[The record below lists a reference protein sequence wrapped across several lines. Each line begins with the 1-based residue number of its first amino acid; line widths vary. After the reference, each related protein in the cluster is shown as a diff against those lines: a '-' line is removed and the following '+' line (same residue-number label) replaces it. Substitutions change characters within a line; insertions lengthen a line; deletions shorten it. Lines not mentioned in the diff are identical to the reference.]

1 MPEPFRQ
8 ESRATPGLPLG
19 LPEVTAADAGAI
31 SIEHGVRMLG
41 LQLDREIFPEVFDG
55 GVVAPSPAAVPQY
68 LGAETQNVG
77 TRPFPITSG
86 ASSFSSGTASATSS
100 EATAWT
106 PSATTPLERASIRAH
121 YEDALDDVHAA
132 YPGTRTWHDHD
143 GMWLLS
149 ESSIVQGLNRAA
161 TFLVAFSWEHAAAKG
176 WGFWRNRIGSVRW
189 IGPRHTNFPDGSI
202 CAFHPAAGTWVFGDP
217 IGALLDLYTVWALRH
232 LHLELFN
239 HWPGPQAVFH
249 PYERRM
255 ELHASERCGCGSGRT
270 YRDCCASQD
279 AARKVVPDAVSFAIQ
294 FAGGRREPPARV
306 AQFALNLAQPPPIC
320 TVMWQ

>member
-132 YPGTRTWHDHD
+132 YPGTRTWHDQD
-143 GMWLLS
+143 GIWLLS

-306 AQFALNLAQPPPIC
+306 AQFALNLAQPPPIS

>member
-8 ESRATPGLPLG
+8 ESRATLGLPLG

-31 SIEHGVRMLG
+31 SIEHGVRILG

-217 IGALLDLYTVWALRH
+217 ISALLDLYTVWALRH

-306 AQFALNLAQPPPIC
+306 AQFALNLAQPPPIS

>member
-1 MPEPFRQ
+1 MH
-8 ESRATPGLPLG
+8 G
-19 LPEVTAADAGAI
+19 
-31 SIEHGVRMLG
+31 EHLHDGDYVQVVRMHG
-41 LQLDREIFPEVFDG
+41 LYLDRDVFPEVLDG
-55 GVVAPSPAAVPQY
+55 GLVAPGSCAVPPY
-68 LGAETQNVG
+68 LGAETENVG
-77 TRPFPITSG
+77 TRPFPSTPRASTSSSG
-86 ASSFSSGTASATSS
+86 AASAAPAS
-100 EATAWT
+100 EASAWA
-106 PSATTPLERASIRAH
+106 PSATTPLERASIRAR
-121 YEDALDDVHAA
+121 YEDALDAVHAA
-132 YPGTRTWHDHD
+132 YPGTRIWHDQD

-149 ESSIVQGLNRAA
+149 ESSIVQGRDRAA
-161 TFLVAFSWEHAAAKG
+161 IFLVAFSWAHAAAKG
-176 WGFWRNRIGSVRW
+176 WGFWRDRIGSVRW

-202 CAFHPAAGTWVFGDP
+202 CAFHPADGTWVFGDP
-217 IGALLDLYTVWALRH
+217 IVALLDLYTVWALRH

-294 FAGGRREPPARV
+294 FAGGRREPPSRL